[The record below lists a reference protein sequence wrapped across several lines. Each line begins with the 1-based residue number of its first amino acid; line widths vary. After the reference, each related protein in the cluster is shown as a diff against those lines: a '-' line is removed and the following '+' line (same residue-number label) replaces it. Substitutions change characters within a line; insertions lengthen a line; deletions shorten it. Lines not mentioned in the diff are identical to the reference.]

1 MLYYLVASLINLFF
15 VKFKDEDN
23 EGEIQ
28 FGGLPQ
34 RCVKLPELIDELIA
48 GDQLAL
54 LTMDNLS
61 QV

>member
-1 MLYYLVASLINLFF
+1 MVKIFFPSIIVFLF
-15 VKFKDEDN
+15 VDEDN
-23 EGEIQ
+23 AGEVQ

-34 RCVKLPELIDELIA
+34 RCVKLPELMDELIA

-54 LTMDNLS
+54 LTMDNIN